1 MTTNFSEQ
9 EKEIISFGRAN
20 GKTPQEIERAVARV
34 RSGYIPTARLETAT
48 PTKQAVTGIMKGIG
62 SQVRDAQVL
71 GNTVAGAIL
80 PGVTGAQ
87 LNADTERANEEL
99 TGLTDADLK
108 ATTPIE
114 KVSKGLTYLASL
126 LVPTKAPQGVATQLL
141 KGVDDAA
148 AAISPTAK
156 ATAGLVERAEDA
168 ISAKLLN
175 NYSVGELLNK
185 AIKPSAA
192 GVKKARN
199 TVVELEK
206 LSGIIQPYA
215 AEPIDDIFKLYDA
228 SKLARKDI
236 WDKVTTAF
244 KGSDATVPVSSFRKI
259 VDNINAN
266 KVQQS
271 INPNEIKQLDELVK
285 RMEENFGDKMPVNA
299 AEEFKEFF
307 NAELKGSFGKT
318 DIGETY
324 KRGLQKMNEY
334 IGNVLNEKLSAL
346 PNEFAQL
353 KKDYG
358 ILASYSDD
366 IAQRAIV
373 AGRQNPSSLV
383 TSFTRVEGVSNVLS
397 GLLTAQPSMVLK
409 GAGQAVLGKVHSN
422 LNNSDKLIK
431 EAFNRARK
439 ISGSTLQAP
448 ISQPPL

>member
-20 GKTPQEIERAVARV
+20 GKTPQEIERAVARS
-34 RSGYIPTARLETAT
+34 RSGYIPPMRSETVSPA
-48 PTKQAVTGIMKGIG
+48 KQALTGVAKGIG
-62 SQVRDAQVL
+62 SQVRDAQTL
-71 GNTVAGAIL
+71 GNTVAGALL
-80 PGVTGAQ
+80 PGITGAQ
-87 LNADTERANEEL
+87 LNADTEKANEEL

-108 ATTPIE
+108 ANTPIE

-126 LVPTKAPQGVATQLL
+126 LVPTKAPQAAATQLA
-141 KGVDDAA
+141 KGAA
-148 AAISPTAK
+148 ETSSLVTPAAK
-156 ATAGLVERAEDA
+156 VTAGLVEKAEDA
-168 ISAKLLN
+168 ISAKLLS

-185 AIKPSAA
+185 AIKPSSA

-199 TVVELEK
+199 TVAELEK
-206 LSGIIQPYA
+206 LSTIIQPYA
-215 AEPIDDIFKLYDA
+215 TEPVDDIFKLYDA

-236 WDKVTTAF
+236 WNKVTTAF
-244 KGSDATVPVSSFRKI
+244 KGSNATVPTSQFRKI
-259 VDNINAN
+259 VDDIGAD

-271 INPNEIKQLDELVK
+271 ISPTDIKQLDALVQ
-285 RMEENFGDKMPVNA
+285 RMEQNFGDEMPIDA
-299 AEEFKEFF
+299 AEELKEFF

-324 KRGLQKMNEY
+324 KRGLQKMNEF
-334 IGNVLNEKLSAL
+334 IGSTLNEKLSTL

-422 LNNSDKLIK
+422 LNNSDQLIK

-439 ISGSTLQAP
+439 TSESTVLKSV
-448 ISQPPL
+448 SQ